1 MKRFF
6 TFIISSFALGST
18 VTLQAQCLKVYSSE
32 EHMVVNYPLADAST
46 MPFSYDPEDGYLL
59 SLGDYDIALS
69 SVDSIVVD
77 KDEKYVPNT
86 VVVSY
91 NDKGGAWV
99 TMSNDLVFSI
109 SDYTIE
115 GNKVSLVASD
125 DVDQEINYILRGTS
139 VNGSFFMDGNYK
151 ATLTLDGISLTN
163 PDGAALSVE
172 NGKRIN
178 VVLSDGSI
186 NSFADG
192 ASGTQKACFFI
203 NGHAEVSGS
212 GVLNITS
219 NARHAYASDEYTIL
233 HETTGTINIL
243 ASANDGLHVGQYF
256 KMDGGV
262 VNVKDV
268 KGDCVDVS
276 KTKNADDE
284 QNGWA
289 FINGGTL
296 NMAVTAEDV
305 KGLKCDSSMTIKGG
319 TILAKVSG
327 NGGKGISVGS
337 NLIVEQAAGA
347 TTNIQMDVTGTTYKD
362 TTDPTNTSKCR
373 GIKVKGNYTL
383 RGGNIY
389 MNVTGKKAKGISI
402 DGTYTYEGGTTNVV
416 PE

>member
-6 TFIISSFALGST
+6 AFIFSMFAVGT
-18 VTLQAQCLKVYSSE
+18 TATLQAQCLKVYSSE
-32 EHMVVNYPLADAST
+32 EHMVVNYPLADAGS
-46 MPFSYDPEDGYLL
+46 MPFSFDPEDGYLL

-91 NDKGGAWV
+91 NDKNGAWL
-99 TMSNDLVFSI
+99 TMSNDLVFSF

-139 VNGSFFMDGNYK
+139 ANGSFFMDGNYK

-178 VVLSDGSI
+178 VVLTDGST
-186 NSFADG
+186 NSFVDG

-212 GVLNITS
+212 GVLNITG

-276 KTKNADDE
+276 KTKDAGDE

-337 NLIVEQAAGA
+337 NLIVDQAAGA
-347 TTNIQMDVTGTTYKD
+347 TTNIQMDVTGTTYKYPA
-362 TTDPTNTSKCR
+362 DPTNTSKCR

-402 DGTYTYEGGTTNVV
+402 DGSYTYEGGTTNVV